1 MLELGQALRDLQVYI
16 DDDEESEAR
25 RQHRNFNYRK
35 RLCECSPNGE
45 ISGLPHV
52 FVSADGTLDFSDL
65 ALIYD
70 FLSSHTKLKYFD
82 FSAISALYNYIQIS
96 DFSSEIRF
104 SLFSKILLTFNI
116 QI

>member
-1 MLELGQALRDLQVYI
+1 MSTAERNDNFVRSNILQIVLFCHRHGVTGFLLELGQALRDLQVYI

-65 ALIYD
+65 AMIYD
-70 FLSSHTKLKYFD
+70 FLSSHTKL
-82 FSAISALYNYIQIS
+82 
-96 DFSSEIRF
+96 
-104 SLFSKILLTFNI
+104 
-116 QI
+116 